1 MYLQGIDAEE
11 WGRPGHSFRQIDLQ
25 VQERVR
31 EFEGVRFGS
40 DLPRVLLGHLT
51 RAQSNTALA
60 AKPVYQYVL
69 YVKPA
74 NLEVSPLL
82 SRCTALFNRRGC
94 PLPWNKSIVPS

>member
-31 EFEGVRFGS
+31 EFEGAEGVRFGS

-51 RAQSNTALA
+51 RAQCPQVASPSPIQAQLNGIALTAMGCHGPPWLVLA
-60 AKPVYQYVL
+60 RP
-69 YVKPA
+69 
-74 NLEVSPLL
+74 
-82 SRCTALFNRRGC
+82 G
-94 PLPWNKSIVPS
+94 LPGFLTWS